1 MGFFPLVSRKELEKT
16 MAIKARDKEFITE
29 KVSYVDFKHI
39 EMDRALTM
47 LFPLLKFDGYAS
59 RFSRGK
65 ELTVDDFLEEFLEHK
80 NWFKGFES
88 NRDIIAKWLET
99 DLLDLVNR
107 GKSNQAVAA
116 PRPLHGNTYKFRN
129 SKYARDYGA
138 SEQLYWMLF
147 YARKG
152 KGQAARDALKRFFFA
167 GYDFHTDRYDSG
179 VVVDV
184 ETQAL
189 LRLDHQVTQDA
200 RSSEEPSRIHPL
212 CIGQA
217 DIMADDILRLL
228 AYEPYIPRSV
238 LVDYLKTLMA
248 FHLALY
254 HLKLLQMLPKLVKQR
269 SGNDLCTAK
278 ECPINLGQGNV
289 LEGCPYRVALV
300 VDMGDVKNQHMAE
313 LARKSTERLYRK
325 IPTFVQAY
333 FVVKKVDEMAEYLS
347 KKTGKLATPG
357 GGVFTVGDLLSLLK
371 PGHDAERQAYFKFR
385 LASMIEESTSED
397 EDVDPEIREVTGMSL
412 GEFESF
418 IEILMAYRG
427 KYHRQYITECLDSLL
442 LKNKENGL
450 LAQSRTKGSPRRFVL
465 GSKLLEVL
473 LQIAVLTQDGG
484 RFLTREVRIEELLA
498 FLRNR
503 YGLHI
508 DRLPEGSQANS
519 SILDRRALRLN
530 LEAFKRRLREIGYY
544 EDLSDAY
551 VTQKISPRYAI
562 ERNDGTDKN
571 GRHS

>member
-1 MGFFPLVSRKELEKT
+1 MS
-16 MAIKARDKEFITE
+16 IKGRDKEFRIP
-29 KVSYVDFKHI
+29 KVSYLHWQHV
-39 EMDRALTM
+39 EMDRVLTM
-47 LFPLLKFDGYAS
+47 LFPRLWHDGFSS
-59 RFSRGK
+59 RRPPRGK
-65 ELTVDDFLEEFLEHK
+65 ELSVAEFLEDILEHPE
-80 NWFKGFES
+80 WFQCF
-88 NRDIIAKWLET
+88 AKYPEIVSRWIET
-99 DLLDLVNR
+99 DLMDVVHR
-107 GKSNQAVAA
+107 GKQNQAIAS

-129 SKYARDYGA
+129 AKHTRDYGA
-138 SEQLYWMLF
+138 AEHLYSMLYEAVRF
-147 YARKG
+147 NAR
-152 KGQAARDALKRFFFA
+152 GQSARDALKKFFFP
-167 GYDFHTDRYDSG
+167 G
-179 VVVDV
+179 VDAVTGKFELSSKIDV

-189 LRLDHQVTQDA
+189 LRFDQQITQDL
-200 RSSEEPSRIHPL
+200 RDSTPPDRHKPI

-217 DIMADDILRLL
+217 DILADDILRLL

-269 SGNDLCTAK
+269 SGNDLCTTK
-278 ECPINLGQGNV
+278 ECPINPGLDNA

-300 VDMGDVKNQHMAE
+300 VDMGDVKNLHMAE
-313 LARKSTERLYRK
+313 LARKSTDRLFRQ
-325 IPTFVQAY
+325 IPAFVQAN
-333 FVVKKVDEMAEYLS
+333 FVVKKLDEMAEYLS

-371 PGHDAERQAYFKFR
+371 PEHETERQAYFKFR
-385 LASMIEESTSED
+385 LASLIEESTSGN
-397 EDVDPEIREVTGMSL
+397 EDVDPEIREVTGMGL

-427 KYHRQYITECLDSLL
+427 NYHRRYITECLDSLL

-450 LAQSRTKGSPRRFVL
+450 LAQSRSKGSPRRFVL

-473 LQIAVLTQDGG
+473 LQVAVLTQDGG
-484 RFLTREVRIEELLA
+484 RFVTREVRIEELLA

-508 DRLPEGSQANS
+508 DRLPVGTQANS

-530 LEAFKRRLREIGYY
+530 LEAFKRRLREIGFY

-551 VTQKISPRYAI
+551 VTQKVSPRYAI
-562 ERNDGTDKN
+562 ERNDGTEKN
-571 GRHS
+571 GRHA

>member
-1 MGFFPLVSRKELEKT
+1 MS
-16 MAIKARDKEFITE
+16 IKGSDKEFRTP
-29 KVSYVDFKHI
+29 KVSYLDFKHI
-39 EMDRALTM
+39 EMDRVLTM
-47 LFPLLKFDGYAS
+47 LFPRLKYDGYAS
-59 RFSRGK
+59 RRPPRGGD
-65 ELTVDDFLEEFLEHK
+65 LSVDEFLADFLEHPE
-80 NWFKGFES
+80 WFSGFDQHP
-88 NRDIIAKWLET
+88 DIVRSWIET
-99 DLLDLVNR
+99 DLMDLVNR
-107 GKSNQAVAA
+107 GKSNQALAA

-129 SKYARDYGA
+129 AKHTRDYGA
-138 SEQLYWMLF
+138 AEQAYWMLF

-152 KGQAARDALKRFFFA
+152 KGQAARDALRRFFFP
-167 GYDFHTDRYDSG
+167 GVDLVTDRYDPSAS
-179 VVVDV
+179 VDV
-184 ETQAL
+184 ETQAI
-189 LRLDHQVTQDA
+189 LRLDHQVTQDMKD
-200 RSSEEPSRIHPL
+200 SKEPSRFQPL

-269 SGNDLCTAK
+269 AGNDLCATK
-278 ECPINLGQGNV
+278 ECPINPGMDNAM
-289 LEGCPYRVALV
+289 EGCPYRVALV
-300 VDMGDVKNQHMAE
+300 VDMGDVNNPHMAE
-313 LARKSTERLYRK
+313 LARKSTDRLYRQ
-325 IPTFVQAY
+325 IPAFVQAN
-333 FVVKKVDEMAEYLS
+333 FVVKKLDEMAEYLS
-347 KKTGKLATPG
+347 KKTGKLASPANGT
-357 GGVFTVGDLLSLLK
+357 FSVGDLVALLK
-371 PGHDAERQAYFKFR
+371 PEHDVERQAYFKFR
-385 LASMIEESTSED
+385 LASLIEESSSGN
-397 EDVDPEIREVTGMSL
+397 EDVDPEIRAVTAMGL

-442 LKNKENGL
+442 LKNKETGL
-450 LAQSRTKGSPRRFVL
+450 LAQSRTKGSARRFVL

-484 RFLTREVRIEELLA
+484 RFVTREVRIEELLA

-508 DRLPEGSQANS
+508 DRLPESDQSNS

-530 LEAFKRRLREIGYY
+530 LEAFKRRLREIGFY

-551 VTQKISPRYAI
+551 VTQKVSPRYAI
-562 ERNDGTDKN
+562 ERSNGTEKK
-571 GRHS
+571 GKRA

>member
-1 MGFFPLVSRKELEKT
+1 MS
-16 MAIKARDKEFITE
+16 IKGRDKEFRTP
-29 KVSYVDFKHI
+29 KTTYVDFKHI
-39 EMDRALTM
+39 EMDRVLTM
-47 LFPLLKFDGYAS
+47 LFPRLKYDGYAS
-59 RFSRGK
+59 RRPPRGGD
-65 ELTVDDFLEEFLEHK
+65 LTVEEFMEDFLEHPE
-80 NWFKGFES
+80 WFAGFD
-88 NRDIIAKWLET
+88 RFPQVVHRWIET
-99 DLLDLVNR
+99 DLMDVVNR
-107 GKSNQAVAA
+107 GKANQAVAA

-129 SKYARDYGA
+129 AKHTRDYGA
-138 SEQLYWMLF
+138 AEQIYWMLF

-152 KGQAARDALKRFFFA
+152 KGQAARDNLKRFFFP
-167 GYDFHTDRYDSG
+167 GIDLVTDRYDPNAS
-179 VVVDV
+179 VDV
-184 ETQAL
+184 ETQAI
-189 LRLDHQVTQDA
+189 LRLDHQVTQDMKD
-200 RSSEEPSRIHPL
+200 SKEPSRFQPL

-254 HLKLLQMLPKLVKQR
+254 HLKLLQMLPRLVKQR

-278 ECPINLGQGNV
+278 ECPINPGLDNA

-300 VDMGDVKNQHMAE
+300 VDMGDINNPHMAE
-313 LARKSTERLYRK
+313 LARKSTDRLYRQ
-325 IPTFVQAY
+325 IPAFVQAN
-333 FVVKKVDEMAEYLS
+333 FVVKKLDEMAENLRLQ
-347 KKTGKLATPG
+347 GKLTVPSNG
-357 GGVFTVGDLLSLLK
+357 QLSVGDLVSLLN
-371 PGHDAERQAYFKFR
+371 PQHDSNREAYFTAR
-385 LASMIEESTSED
+385 LSRLIEEARTGGE
-397 EDVDPEIREVTGMSL
+397 ELDPEIRNVTAMNLSA
-412 GEFESF
+412 FDKF

-427 KYHRQYITECLDSLL
+427 RYHRQYITECLDSLL

-484 RFLTREVRIEELLA
+484 RFVTREVRIEELLA

-508 DRLPEGSQANS
+508 DRLPEGTQANS

-530 LEAFKRRLREIGYY
+530 LEAFKRRLREIGFY

-551 VTQKISPRYAI
+551 VTQKVSPRYAI

-571 GRHS
+571 GRHA